1 MNDFTVAER
10 EEMRRLEANLLAS
23 IVQPRPERP
32 LKAQTVAIRPRVEEA
47 QKGKVPLVGL
57 FFLPRGKLFVDALPW
72 TEVPTVAGVRTYSVG
87 HAEYWRRL
95 KEAGA
100 TPKYMRYEAC
110 PRGRVKYDEASRRF
124 TLFADRCIIMDYRLV
139 SAIMN
144 EFNLPMGTRGL
155 ADDHYRCP
163 KCLRKRTK

>member
-23 IVQPRPERP
+23 IGQPAPERP
-32 LKAQTVAIRPRVEEA
+32 LTAQTAVITPRVEKA
-47 QKGKVPLVGL
+47 QKGRVPQVGL
-57 FFLPRGKLFVDALPW
+57 FFLVNGKLFINGPPW
-72 TEVPTVAGVRTYSVG
+72 TEVPSVAGFRTGSVG

-124 TLFADRCIIMDYRLV
+124 TLFADRCIIMDKRLV

-144 EFNLPMGTRGL
+144 EFNLPMGTKSL
-155 ADDHYRCP
+155 ADDQYHCP

>member
-23 IVQPRPERP
+23 IGQPPPQRPFMVQSGAVSPH
-32 LKAQTVAIRPRVEEA
+32 VEKA
-47 QKGKVPLVGL
+47 QKGKVPQVGL
-57 FFLPRGKLFVDALPW
+57 FFLAKGKLCVNGLPW
-72 TEVPTVAGVRTYSVG
+72 TEVPNVAGFRTYSVG

-95 KEAGA
+95 KECGA
-100 TPKYMRYEAC
+100 TPKYMRYKAC
-110 PRGRVKYDEASRRF
+110 PRGRVNYDDASGRF
-124 TLFADRCIIMDYRLV
+124 TLFADRCIIMDKRLV

-144 EFNLPMGTRGL
+144 EFNLPMGTRSL

-163 KCLRKRTK
+163 KCLPKRTK